1 VASSKLDSGLCTP
14 LRPYPQGQDIVNSE
28 KPCSSSHPTHAP
40 YLAKA
45 LTPKIGDAE
54 YGKSE
59 LAMQNESVVMQ
70 DDFQFIKDEMDS
82 MNGFLLLLT
91 KTETAHND

>member
-1 VASSKLDSGLCTP
+1 
-14 LRPYPQGQDIVNSE
+14 
-28 KPCSSSHPTHAP
+28 
-40 YLAKA
+40 
-45 LTPKIGDAE
+45 
-54 YGKSE
+54 
-59 LAMQNESVVMQ
+59 MQNTEKVNWRCRIRESVVMQ